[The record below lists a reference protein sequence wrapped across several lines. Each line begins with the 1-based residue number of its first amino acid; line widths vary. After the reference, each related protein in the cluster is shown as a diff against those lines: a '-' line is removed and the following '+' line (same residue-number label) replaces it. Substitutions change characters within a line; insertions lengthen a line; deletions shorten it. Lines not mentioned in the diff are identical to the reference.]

1 MNNELEQLKESINN
15 IGYKCVFVKND
26 SSSAEILGDEDVI
39 PYFDFAGYTGNLQ
52 PYDRTRVPLT
62 QVELEEVRNLWLK
75 IADATSPAISSS
87 QDI

>member
-1 MNNELEQLKESINN
+1 MNNELEQLKQSINN

-26 SSSAEILGDEDVI
+26 SSSAEITGDADVI
-39 PYFDFAGYTGNLQ
+39 PYFDFIGYTGNLQ
-52 PYDRTRVPLT
+52 VYNRTQAPLT
-62 QVELEEVRNLWLK
+62 EVQLEEVRELWLK

>member
-15 IGYKCVFVKND
+15 IGYKCIFVKND
-26 SSSAEILGDEDVI
+26 ANSGEVHGDDDIL
-39 PYFDFAGYTGNLQ
+39 PYFDFIGYTGNL
-52 PYDRTRVPLT
+52 PIYNRTTAPLT
-62 QVELEEVRNLWLK
+62 QVELEEVRELWLK

>member
-1 MNNELEQLKESINN
+1 MNTELEQLKESINN

-26 SSSAEILGDEDVI
+26 SNSGEILGDEDVI
-39 PYFDFAGYTGNLQ
+39 PYFDFIGYTGNLQ
-52 PYDRTRVPLT
+52 VYNRTEAPLT
-62 QVELEEVRNLWLK
+62 EVQLEEVRELWLK

>member
-26 SSSAEILGDEDVI
+26 STSGEICGDEDVI
-39 PYFDFAGYTGNLQ
+39 PYFDFIGYTGNL
-52 PYDRTRVPLT
+52 PIYNRTQAPLT
-62 QVELEEVRNLWLK
+62 EVQLEEVRELWLK
-75 IADATSPAISSS
+75 ISETTSPAISSS